1 MSSSKFAL
9 ICSAM
14 RITINRISS
23 GHSLNLTAEQA
34 QNTSKFKV
42 IMKIIVILLIVYC
55 VLLKTTVALHLP
67 RISFNNI
74 KNRNQASSLKHTTIN
89 AVTLDSIPEKT
100 LQLDDNIF
108 VSALSEEK
116 SDDPLA
122 LNKIL
127 KAMPAEVF
135 EKSLPK
141 SLAYMAFDFSM
152 WGSSLLLMKA
162 LVQSSLW
169 VTLPLI
175 AKIGASLL
183 YWNVAGFF
191 MWLVV

>member
-1 MSSSKFAL
+1 MKF
-9 ICSAM
+9 
-14 RITINRISS
+14 
-23 GHSLNLTAEQA
+23 
-34 QNTSKFKV
+34 
-42 IMKIIVILLIVYC
+42 IIVLSVIFC
-55 VLLKTTVALHLP
+55 VLLKTAVALHLP
-67 RISFNNI
+67 RISFNKI
-74 KNRNQASSLKHTTIN
+74 KSRNQASSFKHTTIN
-89 AVTLDSIPEKT
+89 AVTFDSIPEKT
-100 LQLDDNIF
+100 LQLDDDIF
-108 VSALSEEK
+108 VPALSEEK

-127 KAMPAEVF
+127 KAMPAQVF

-152 WGSSLLLMKA
+152 WGGSLLLMKA

>member
-1 MSSSKFAL
+1 
-9 ICSAM
+9 
-14 RITINRISS
+14 
-23 GHSLNLTAEQA
+23 
-34 QNTSKFKV
+34 
-42 IMKIIVILLIVYC
+42 MKIIIILSIVYC
-55 VLLKTTVALHLP
+55 ALLKTTVALHLP

-74 KNRNQASSLKHTTIN
+74 KNRNQASSFKHT
-89 AVTLDSIPEKT
+89 AVTLDTIPEKT

-108 VSALSEEK
+108 VPALSEEK

-152 WGSSLLLMKA
+152 WGGSLLLMKA

-191 MWLVV
+191 MWYVLNHIYYT